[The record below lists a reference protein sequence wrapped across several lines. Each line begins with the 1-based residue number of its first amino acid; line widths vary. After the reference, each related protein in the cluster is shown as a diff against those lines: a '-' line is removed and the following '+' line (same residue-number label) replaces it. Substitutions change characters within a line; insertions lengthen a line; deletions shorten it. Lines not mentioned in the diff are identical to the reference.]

1 MAKTEEKAVIVDGSE
16 IVSEEVKLDG
26 TELESA
32 KIEPEKVEEQKLTST
47 TSLLDRLI
55 LEAKKNVKETTTI
68 PTETNKANVSE
79 LNNSENFLIT
89 IPDEL
94 ESKIGMDIKEYPEYT
109 NIVTKLLKLLI
120 PYDEIVNR
128 IDYIDLDKVIPLED
142 GEK

>member
-1 MAKTEEKAVIVDGSE
+1 MNNKLS
-16 IVSEEVKLDG
+16 VSINEYLG
-26 TELESA
+26 
-32 KIEPEKVEEQKLTST
+32 KVEEGVIVTLSFVFE
-47 TSLLDRLI
+47 D
-55 LEAKKNVKETTTI
+55 EYYEGTI
-68 PTETNKANVSE
+68 FY
-79 LNNSENFLIT
+79 NSENFLIT

-142 GEK
+142 GEE